1 MSVNVRTY
9 PKAFTID
16 ASNFDND
23 LYNLLDKLLP
33 AKVEE
38 NYCRPSVKGTQ
49 TASAYFLE
57 IKLPGVTEKNL
68 ELHFDNSTLTIQSM
82 PDEDRDE
89 NPKGRVISFSTGN
102 KRDANPMENK
112 VKPFRKKYRL
122 PKDADP
128 HGITALF
135 CDGVLSVEIGK
146 KLDLS

>member
-1 MSVNVRTY
+1 MGVNVRAH
-9 PKAFTID
+9 PKASTID
-16 ASNFDND
+16 ASNFDNE
-23 LYNLLDKLLP
+23 LFNLLDKLLP

-68 ELHFDNSTLTIQSM
+68 ELHFDNSTLTVQSM
-82 PDEDRDE
+82 PDEARDE
-89 NPKGRVISFSTGN
+89 NPKERVISFSTGN
-102 KRDANPMENK
+102 RKDANSMENK

-128 HGITALF
+128 RGITALF
-135 CDGVLSVEIGK
+135 CEGVLSVEIGK
-146 KLDLS
+146 KMDL